1 MIINN
6 MCWVIF
12 QLQIPFDKVA
22 KFGDTLWGLNIVF
35 VCNFLDLADDIK
47 IGLGINVSSDISAKI
62 LYAYVFQ
69 IL

>member
-22 KFGDTLWGLNIVF
+22 KSGDTYYGLNIVF
-35 VCNFLDLADDIK
+35 VCNFLDSADDIK
-47 IGLGINVSSDISAKI
+47 IG
-62 LYAYVFQ
+62 
-69 IL
+69 